1 LVIEENFMLTH
12 DAKLS
17 ELVNRLKEMAGDN
30 LRSVILYGSAA
41 RGDFQAHRSD
51 LNVLCVLGSLAAG
64 ELRRVAPAVQ
74 WWVNEQREPAPL
86 FFAEEDLRRSADVF
100 AIELLDIRDA
110 HRVLF
115 GKDAVAALDIPM
127 NLHRVELEHELRT
140 TLLKL
145 RQHFLLAADR
155 PRELTAVLAKSTSSL
170 NALFRHFLIAYGETP
185 PPNSN
190 ELLARTAAISGTD
203 ASAFHHA
210 FEFRDTAHTGKDIV
224 AVYGACLQAL
234 ERVVS
239 TLDELI
245 PKREWQRAAKGQ

>member
-1 LVIEENFMLTH
+1 MLSH
-12 DAKLS
+12 DAKLAD
-17 ELVNRLKEMAGDN
+17 LVNRLKEMAGAN

-51 LNVLCVLGSLAAG
+51 LNVLCVLGSLSAA
-64 ELRRVAPAVQ
+64 ELRRVAPTVQ

-100 AIELLDIRDA
+100 AIELLDIREA
-110 HRVLF
+110 HRVLH
-115 GKDAVAALDIPM
+115 GNDPVAALDIPM
-127 NLHRVELEHELRT
+127 NLHRVELEHEMRT

-145 RQHFLLAADR
+145 RQHFLLAVDR

-185 PPNSN
+185 PASTS
-190 ELLARTAAISGTD
+190 EILARTAAISGTD

-210 FEFRDTAHTGKDIV
+210 FEFRETAHTGKDVV

-234 ERVVS
+234 ERVVG
-239 TLDELI
+239 TLDQLI
-245 PKREWQRAAKGQ
+245 PKREWQRAVKGQQ